1 MDAGPTPIFK
11 RMAEPALQEYPC
23 FYEGAVIL
31 LYTMHE
37 GLNCRSREMK
47 VGGRQIPTCIR
58 SIRSERVGLLFVIIS
73 VTFE

>member
-1 MDAGPTPIFK
+1 
-11 RMAEPALQEYPC
+11 
-23 FYEGAVIL
+23 
-31 LYTMHE
+31 
-37 GLNCRSREMK
+37 MK